1 MMQQQVSINICGDF
15 YIDPSLN
22 EECYFDD
29 GIISLF
35 QETDLNIINLESPIT
50 ENISTGIIKSGPH
63 LHQAEGS
70 LTQLKK
76 LNAGLVTL
84 SNNHIMDYGSGGLQ
98 STLIACQKESIRT
111 VGAGLSIDEARQ
123 PFTIEAQGKKIAV
136 LNFAEHEFSI
146 ATSIKP
152 GANPFDIVESSRQ
165 IIAAKQKNAFVIVI
179 IHGGHEHYSLPSPRM
194 VAQYRFL
201 AEMGASVIVGHHTH
215 CLSGFEIHNH
225 VPIFY
230 SLGNFFFTREF
241 ESESANLGLVLN
253 LKLTEPDNIT
263 WDLVP
268 IRKQNTRHF
277 LSRLTAEESQ
287 IVLGEIKNYN
297 NIIADESL
305 LLENWNRFIDQNIDE
320 TLFVFSP
327 INMIR
332 NKKIKRALK
341 RIGIGRLFINKS
353 HYKKMFS
360 YMNCESLLDVSLSSI
375 KKFLKIQK

>member
-1 MMQQQVSINICGDF
+1 MQQQLSINICGDF
-15 YIDPSLN
+15 YIDPGLH
-22 EECYFDD
+22 EERYFDES
-29 GIISLF
+29 IISLF
-35 QETDLNIINLESPIT
+35 HETDLNIINLESPVT
-50 ENISTGIIKSGPH
+50 ENISAGITKSGPH
-63 LHQAEGS
+63 LHQKEGI
-70 LTQLKK
+70 LTQLKN
-76 LNAGLVTL
+76 LNSGLVTL
-84 SNNHIMDYGSGGLQ
+84 ANNHIMDYGPDGLQ
-98 STLIACQKESIRT
+98 STLLACKRQAIRT

-123 PFTIEAQGKKIAV
+123 PFTMEARGKKIAV
-136 LNFAEHEFSI
+136 LNFTEHEFSI

-152 GANPFDIVESSRQ
+152 GANPFDIAESSRQ
-165 IIAAKQKNAFVIVI
+165 IIAAKQNHEYVIVI

-215 CLSGFEIHNH
+215 CISGFEIYNH

-241 ESESANLGLVLN
+241 ESDSANLGLVLN
-253 LKLTEPDNIT
+253 LKFTESNNIT

-268 IRKQNTRHF
+268 IRKQNPRHF
-277 LSRLTAEESQ
+277 LSRLTGEESQ
-287 IVLGEIKNYN
+287 IVSEKIKKYN
-297 NIIADESL
+297 SIIADESL
-305 LLENWNRFIDQNIDE
+305 LLKNWNSFIDQNVDE

-327 INMIR
+327 INMIK

-341 RIGIGRLFINKS
+341 KVGIGRLFINKS

-375 KKFLKIQK
+375 QRFLKIE